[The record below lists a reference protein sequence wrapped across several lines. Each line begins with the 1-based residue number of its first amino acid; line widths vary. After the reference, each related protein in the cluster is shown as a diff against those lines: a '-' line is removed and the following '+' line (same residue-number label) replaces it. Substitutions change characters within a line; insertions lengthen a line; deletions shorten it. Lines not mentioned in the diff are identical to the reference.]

1 VRWLLVKDVQIL
13 RRSPLLVA
21 LLVIY
26 PIVVAV
32 LIGAALSGGPQKPR
46 VAFANLVPPGEAQLA
61 LGGRRVD
68 ASTYASRLFQSVD
81 PIRVKTRAQAIAK
94 VRSGDALG
102 ALVIPANAA
111 RRLRDTLELG
121 AGPRPRIEVFYN
133 AEDPVKRRYVESAIR
148 SRLAEANAA
157 LSREVLTAAG
167 RDLDLVVKG
176 GKVSFPFVGSVQV
189 LGLRRAQTLLDASL
203 AQLPPD
209 APERSALQQVRSFA
223 KLAAD
228 NLDLSKP
235 ILAAI
240 GSPVEVSE
248 TVLNG
253 SRAPLDAFAA
263 AVAVAVSL
271 MFVTLL
277 LAAGLLALER
287 EEDTFGRLVRGLV
300 SRETLLAEKV
310 VLSALCA
317 LVVTAA
323 MLAGLAG
330 FVGLDF
336 GRAALWLVALAAG
349 ALAFAALGVTLGALA
364 REVRAASLLA
374 LLLALPLA
382 FLALVPSGAVSS
394 GLFAAIN
401 VVSGAFPF
409 KPTLRALEGAISGG
423 ALLVPALH
431 LLGLAAGY
439 GLVSRLAL
447 RRF

>member
-1 VRWLLVKDVQIL
+1 VRWLLVKDLQIL

-26 PIVVAV
+26 PVVVAV

-46 VAFANLVPPGEAQLA
+46 VAIANLVPPGEAQLD
-61 LGGRRVD
+61 LGGRQVD
-68 ASTYASRLFQSVD
+68 ASRYASRLFQSIE

-94 VRSGDALG
+94 VRAGDALG
-102 ALVIPANAA
+102 ALVIPADAA
-111 RRLRDTLELG
+111 RRLQDTLELG

-133 AEDPVKRRYVESAIR
+133 AEDPVKRRYVQSAIR
-148 SRLAEANAA
+148 ARLAEANAA
-157 LSREVLTAAG
+157 LSRQVLTAAG

-203 AQLPPD
+203 GRLPAE
-209 APERSALQQVRSFA
+209 APERPALEQVRGFA

-240 GSPVEVSE
+240 GSPVQVDE
-248 TVLNG
+248 TVLSG
-253 SRAPLDAFAA
+253 TRTPLDAFAA

-300 SRETLLAEKV
+300 SRETLLVEKV
-310 VLSALCA
+310 ALGALCA
-317 LVVTAA
+317 LVVTAV
-323 MLAGLAG
+323 MLGGLAA

-336 GRAALWLVALAAG
+336 GRTPLWLIALAAG
-349 ALAFAALGVTLGALA
+349 ALGFAALGVTLGALA

-382 FLALVPSGAVSS
+382 FLALVPSGAVSP
-394 GLFAAIN
+394 GLYGAITL
-401 VVSGAFPF
+401 VSGAFPF
-409 KPTLRALEGAISGG
+409 RPALHALEAAISGG
-423 ALLVPALH
+423 ALLVPTLH